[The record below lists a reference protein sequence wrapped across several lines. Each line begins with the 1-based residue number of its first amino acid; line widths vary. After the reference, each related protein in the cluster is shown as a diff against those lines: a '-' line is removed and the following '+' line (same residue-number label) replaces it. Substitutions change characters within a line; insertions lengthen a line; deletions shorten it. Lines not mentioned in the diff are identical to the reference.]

1 MRRDGDWVRLTTQFR
16 GPNACLDIF
25 NGGENNNQPHLTDC
39 ANLSGQ
45 YWKLSKSNKS
55 VSDRVSPKPSS
66 GASSRSLKCGKNYK
80 LKNGKCVLLQNCGRN
95 AYRNVEGDCR
105 CKKGYRWR
113 GGKCKW
119 ISKKKKRKKRK
130 KRKLKEGSCA
140 WWKDQWKQSGSQGA
154 YKKMVGA
161 CDKRTGS
168 PKQKSAPASSNQ
180 CAQWWD
186 QWKQSGIQSALDKF
200 QSRCK

>member
-119 ISKKKKRKKRK
+119 ISKKKKKKKRGKSRREREAAACRDIGMAYIGGQCQPKSK
-130 KRKLKEGSCA
+130 KVRQRAKKLK
-140 WWKDQWKQSGSQGA
+140 
-154 YKKMVGA
+154 KKPCPAGMYRNPYGQ
-161 CDKRTGS
+161 CPPNETG
-168 PKQKSAPASSNQ
+168 
-180 CAQWWD
+180 
-186 QWKQSGIQSALDKF
+186 G
-200 QSRCK
+200 